1 MALSK
6 SNIPRVDQYGRN
18 IGPHLASPEAKNELL
33 SDFVSAM
40 INKTQSMGQMPER
53 EDDDEDGL
61 SQDFGDLIYNM
72 YTNIDNYPDVK
83 ELAVG
88 DYQLF
93 IKSLGETIRKVYPQ
107 FATDLSAVFQ
117 QEEITKMVK
126 ALIKRG

>member
-6 SNIPRVDQYGRN
+6 SNILHVDWYGRN
-18 IGPHLASPEAKNELL
+18 VGPHFASPEDKNKLL

-40 INKTQSMGQMPER
+40 INKTRSMGQMPER

-72 YTNIDNYPDVK
+72 YTNIDNYPEVK

-88 DYQLF
+88 DYQVF
-93 IKSLGETIRKVYPQ
+93 IKSLGKAIREVYPQ
-107 FATDLSAVFQ
+107 FATDLSGIFQ

-126 ALIKRG
+126 ALLKRR

>member
-1 MALSK
+1 MVRK
-6 SNIPRVDQYGRN
+6 K
-18 IGPHLASPEAKNELL
+18 IGPHLANPENKNKLL

-72 YTNIDNYPDVK
+72 YANIDNYPEVK

-88 DYQLF
+88 DYQVF
-93 IKSLGETIRKVYPQ
+93 IKSLGKAIREVYPQ
-107 FATDLSAVFQ
+107 FATNLSGIFQ
-117 QEEITKMVK
+117 QKEITKMVK